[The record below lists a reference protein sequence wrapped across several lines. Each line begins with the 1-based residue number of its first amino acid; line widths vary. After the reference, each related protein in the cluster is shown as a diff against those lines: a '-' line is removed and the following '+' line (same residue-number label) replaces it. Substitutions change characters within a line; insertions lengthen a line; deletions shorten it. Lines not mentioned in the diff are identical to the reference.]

1 VTLGLAL
8 TALVVSGFAQ
18 DVTTGD
24 APPPTPDPKATF
36 FDHSQTSKWWFSG
49 QANFV
54 FQAHGDFY
62 AQYSG
67 TNSLKDYAEHAT
79 SRVLTFFSGY
89 EFTPNTMAYLDVE
102 EAGWGGISGALGL
115 AGFTNL
121 DVVRNPS
128 LGGQPYIARMM
139 IEQIVPLSKEKMEVE
154 RTALSLPT
162 QVPVRRLDM
171 RFGKF
176 SLADFFDVNVGG
188 SDSHYQFL
196 NWVTANIGAWDFGG
210 VTRG

>member
-1 VTLGLAL
+1 METRRFPRGFRRSLVTLGLAL

-121 DVVRNPS
+121 DVVRNPT
-128 LGGQPYIARMM
+128 LGTAPYLARY
-139 IEQIVPLSKEKMEVE
+139 QIHQVIGLTQE
-154 RTALSLPT
+154 TASQEP
-162 QVPVRRLDM
+162 
-171 RFGKF
+171 G
-176 SLADFFDVNVGG
+176 FFALVVNRI
-188 SDSHYQFL
+188 S
-196 NWVTANIGAWDFGG
+196 
-210 VTRG
+210 RG